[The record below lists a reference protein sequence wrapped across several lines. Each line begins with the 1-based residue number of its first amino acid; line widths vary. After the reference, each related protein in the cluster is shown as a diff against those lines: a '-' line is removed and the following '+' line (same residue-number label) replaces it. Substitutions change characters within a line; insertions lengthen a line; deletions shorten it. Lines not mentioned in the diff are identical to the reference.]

1 MELSIGI
8 SPCPNDT
15 FIFEALMSQKLTDKD
30 ISFRF
35 VLEDVETLNEMALRN
50 ELDITKLSFR
60 AYFEVM
66 QNYIIM
72 NSGSALGFGCG
83 PLLISKSPMTLQDL
97 AGKKISVPGR
107 WTTANFLLDFALK
120 ESFDKEFKVFSEIEN
135 AVLNGNCDAGVI
147 IHENRFTYQDKGL
160 HLVQDLGQY
169 WEEKTNS
176 PIPLGG
182 IAIKRN
188 ISIDIQ
194 KRADKLI
201 RRSLQMAFDHPEDT
215 MPLVSR
221 YSQEMSTDVMK
232 SHIQLYVNEFSLD
245 LGKPG
250 REAIQYMGSQ
260 IIDSTKQSA
269 NLPLILPN

>member
-15 FIFEALMSQKLTDKD
+15 FIFEALMSLKLTDSD

-35 VLEDVETLNEMALRN
+35 VLEDVETLNEMAFRN

-66 QNYIIM
+66 KDYIIL

-83 PLLISKSPMTLQDL
+83 PLLISKTPLTLQDL
-97 AGKKISVPGR
+97 SDKKIAVPGR
-107 WTTANFLLDFALK
+107 WTTANFLLHFALK
-120 ESFDKEFKVFSEIEN
+120 ESFHKNFMKFSEIEN

-147 IHENRFTYQDKGL
+147 IHENRFTYQEKGL
-160 HLVQDLGQY
+160 HLVQDLGLL
-169 WEEKTNS
+169 WEKKTNS

-182 IAIKRN
+182 IVIKRN

-194 KRADKLI
+194 KKVDKLI
-201 RRSLQMAFDHPEDT
+201 RRSLQMAFDDPAGT

-221 YSQEMSTDVMK
+221 YSQEMSPEVMK

-245 LGKPG
+245 LGNTG
-250 REAIQYMGSQ
+250 REAILHMASHLP
-260 IIDSTKQSA
+260 DFAKQSEDLA
-269 NLPLILPN
+269 LILPN

>member
-15 FIFEALMSQKLTDKD
+15 FIFEALMSQKLVDPD

-35 VLEDVETLNEMALRN
+35 VLEDVETLNEMALQN
-50 ELDITKLSFR
+50 ALDITKLSFR

-66 QNYIIM
+66 PDYIIM

-83 PLLISKSPMTLQDL
+83 PLLISKSPMTLSDL
-97 AGKKISVPGR
+97 RGKKIAVPGR
-107 WTTANFLLDFALK
+107 WTTANFLLDFAMK
-120 ESFDKEFKVFSEIEN
+120 DSFDKAFKVFSEIEN
-135 AVLNGNCDAGVI
+135 AVLSGECDAGVI

-160 HLVQDLGQY
+160 HLVQDLGKL

-194 KRADKLI
+194 KRAEKLI
-201 RRSLQMAFDHPEDT
+201 RQSLQMAFDHPEGA

-221 YSQEMSTDVMK
+221 YSQEMSPEVMK

-245 LGKPG
+245 LGITG
-250 REAIQYMGSQ
+250 RDAIQYMAAQ
-260 IIDSTKQSA
+260 MPDFAKQREDIV
-269 NLPLILPN
+269 LILPN

>member
-15 FIFEALMSQKLTDKD
+15 FIFEALMSQKLTDPD

-35 VLEDVETLNEMALRN
+35 VLEDVETLNEMAMHN

-66 QNYIIM
+66 KDYIIM

-83 PLLISKSPMTLQDL
+83 PLLISKLPMTLQDL
-97 AGKKISVPGR
+97 RGKRIAVPGR

-120 ESFDKEFKVFSEIEN
+120 EPFDKVFKVFSEIEN
-135 AVLNGNCDAGVI
+135 AVLKEECDAGVI
-147 IHENRFTYQDKGL
+147 IHENRFTYQEKGL
-160 HLVQDLGQY
+160 HLIQDLGQF
-169 WEEKTNS
+169 WEERTNS

-188 ISIDIQ
+188 FSVDIQ
-194 KRADKLI
+194 KKADQLI
-201 RRSLQMAFDHPEDT
+201 RQSLQMAFDHPENA
-215 MPLVSR
+215 MPLVSK
-221 YSQEMSTDVMK
+221 YAQEMSPDVMK

-245 LGKPG
+245 LGQTG
-250 REAIQYMGSQ
+250 REAIHFMASQ
-260 IIDSTKQSA
+260 IPDLAKQ
-269 NLPLILPN
+269 NKDLPLILPN

>member
-15 FIFEALMSQKLTDKD
+15 FIFEALMSQKLTDD
-30 ISFRF
+30 EISFRF
-35 VLEDVETLNEMALRN
+35 VLEDVETLNEMALRQ

-60 AYFEVM
+60 AYFKVM
-66 QNYIIM
+66 QEYIIM

-97 AGKKISVPGR
+97 AGKKIAVPGR

-120 ESFDKEFKVFSEIEN
+120 ESFIKEFKVFSEIEN
-135 AVLNGNCDAGVI
+135 FVVNGNCDAGVI

-160 HLVQDLGQY
+160 HLVQDLGQF
-169 WEEKTNS
+169 WENKTNS

-188 ISIDIQ
+188 ISMDIQ
-194 KRADKLI
+194 KKVDKLI
-201 RRSLQMAFDHPEDT
+201 RTSLQMAFDHPEAA
-215 MPLVSR
+215 MPLVSQ
-221 YSQEMSTDVMK
+221 YSQEMSIEVMK

-245 LGKPG
+245 LGNTG
-250 REAIQYMGSQ
+250 RGAIQYMATQ
-260 IIDSTKQSA
+260 IQDSTKQREDLA
-269 NLPLILPN
+269 LILPN

>member
-15 FIFEALMSQKLTDKD
+15 FIFEALMSQKLTDHE
-30 ISFRF
+30 ITFRF
-35 VLEDVETLNEMALRN
+35 VLEDVETLNEMALRA

-66 QNYIIM
+66 QDYIIM

-97 AGKKISVPGR
+97 AGKKIAVPGR

-120 ESFDKEFKVFSEIEN
+120 ASMDKAFMIFSEIEN
-135 AVLNGNCDAGVI
+135 AVVTGSCDAGVI

-160 HLVQDLGQY
+160 HLVQDLGQF
-169 WEEKTNS
+169 WENKTNS

-188 ISIDIQ
+188 ISMDIQ
-194 KRADKLI
+194 KKVDNLI
-201 RRSLQMAFDHPEDT
+201 RRSLQMAFDHPEAA
-215 MPLVSR
+215 MPLVSQ
-221 YSQEMSTDVMK
+221 YSQEMSIEVMK

-245 LGKPG
+245 LGNTG
-250 REAIQYMGSQ
+250 RDAIQYMASQ
-260 IIDSTKQSA
+260 MPVSAKQSKDLA
-269 NLPLILPN
+269 LILPN

>member
-15 FIFEALMSQKLTDKD
+15 FIFEALMSQKLTDND
-30 ISFRF
+30 ISFKF
-35 VLEDVETLNEMALRN
+35 VLEDVETLNEMALRQ

-60 AYFEVM
+60 AYFEVRRD
-66 QNYIIM
+66 YIIM
-72 NSGSALGFGCG
+72 SSGSALGFGCG

-97 AGKKISVPGR
+97 AGKVIAVPGR

-120 ESFDKEFKVFSEIEN
+120 ESIEKEFLVFSEIEN
-135 AVLNGNCDAGVI
+135 AVLSGKCDAGVI

-160 HLVQDLGQY
+160 HLVQDLGQL

-188 ISIDIQ
+188 ISIEIQ
-194 KRADKLI
+194 KRAEKLI
-201 RRSLQMAFDHPEDT
+201 RKSLRMAFDNPEDT

-221 YSQEMSTDVMK
+221 YSQEMSQEVMK

-245 LGKPG
+245 LGKTG
-250 REAIQYMGSQ
+250 RDAIQYMASQ
-260 IIDSTKQSA
+260 IHDSAKHSDDLA
-269 NLPLILPN
+269 LILPN